1 MHATAHMQRSKNEL
15 QKSDLSPSTVWV
27 PWLSGL
33 TESTFSPAETS
44 GSLRRCLFKIPEDP
58 DPMTRYKW
66 SGIATIFLLGHELTL
81 AKCQLVGLESSPR
94 DLSLVPAP
102 HSGKSHSV
110 FPIQFPPS
118 TWLYHIQQAKRIL
131 PVNSSKPHGRTVSLP
146 EKPCVWEVLKLS
158 VDVSISQGQ
167 PQQIRGPST
176 PKQEHSPEKLMHY
189 GFLTRYE

>member
-1 MHATAHMQRSKNEL
+1 MYLGGCTHACYSTHAEVGEWAAEVRP
-15 QKSDLSPSTVWV
+15 LSFYSVGPMAVR
-27 PWLSGL
+27 LDG
-33 TESTFSPAETS
+33 TFSPAETS
-44 GSLRRCLFKIPEDP
+44 GWLRRCLFKIPEDP

-102 HSGKSHSV
+102 HGGKSHSV

-118 TWLYHIQQAKRIL
+118 TWLYHIQRAKRIL

-146 EKPCVWEVLKLS
+146 EKSCVWEVLRLS
-158 VDVSISQGQ
+158 VDVSISQGW

-176 PKQEHSPEKLMHY
+176 P
-189 GFLTRYE
+189 